1 MKTGLL
7 KKTVLLL
14 SACLF
19 IFSVSVHAQICF
31 EEDFER
37 VQLSG
42 QTGDLPEGWV
52 LYNDNNRP
60 NQEFSYCNQAWKI
73 RLVSGN
79 KVAVSPSW
87 FTSANARA
95 DRWMVTPVIDLK
107 GTVAPA
113 LDFTARSYDAGERE
127 SYLVM
132 VSTTD
137 SAKTSFTDTIL
148 NVSNE
153 SGSWVER
160 VADLSAYAGK
170 SIRLAFV
177 QRSKDRY
184 ALYIDNIRVQDLKR
198 PHVDLSSLL
207 CPSKVSP
214 DTAFGLSAKARM
226 IASEEVTSYTVA
238 YRFALMENPSQTV
251 FEGTKTVALQAK
263 ESPQLGVR
271 AFDVESPVLSLS
283 EEGSYEVAFWMT
295 SVNDGK
301 QIESDTLYAS
311 IEVSLQ
317 GYFQRNT
324 LLELFSSSTCSPCA
338 KANPWIKKAYEA
350 VYAGEQA
357 SLLSVIKYQMNIPA
371 PGDPCV
377 IDEGLYKFQLYGGSG
392 VPAMYLNGVKRTS
405 ADGWENFE
413 NELPMIIEREFSK
426 STPLGIEAQ
435 MTREGNLFTVNVNL
449 TNVIAY
455 ENAVLYVVFTEDS
468 LSHPAQSNGETEFFH
483 VARKVLPS
491 AYGEELELR
500 ASGTNTYTYSYTFD
514 GQKPRIFAGLN
525 GLSAVVYVQDKESLE
540 VLQSVH
546 LPAIESTVA
555 NRSMELADGRVNLS
569 PNPARNHCRLSM
581 ELRTGGDVS
590 VDILDLQGRVC
601 QKTQF
606 AFLQPGINV
615 MDISTE
621 GLLKGCYFVRISTP
635 AGVVIKKLI
644 VC

>member
-1 MKTGLL
+1 MTTGLL
-7 KKTVLLL
+7 KKTVLFLL
-14 SACLF
+14 ACLF
-19 IFSVSVHAQICF
+19 VFPAAVHAQICF
-31 EEDFER
+31 QEDFER
-37 VQLSG
+37 VPLSN

-60 NQEFSYCNQAWKI
+60 NQEFSYCNQAWKV

-87 FTSANARA
+87 FTSSNTRA
-95 DRWMVTPVIDLK
+95 DRWMITPVIDLK
-107 GTVAPA
+107 NTIAPA
-113 LDFTARSYDAGERE
+113 LDFDARSYDAGERE

-137 SAKTSFTDTIL
+137 SAKTSFTDTLL
-148 NVSNE
+148 NISGE
-153 SGSWVER
+153 SGSWMER
-160 VADLSAYAGK
+160 VADLSEYAGK

-184 ALYIDNIRVQDLKR
+184 ALYIDNIRVQDLSR
-198 PHVDLSSLL
+198 VHVDLSSLL
-207 CPSKVSP
+207 CPTKVAP
-214 DTAFGLSAKARM
+214 DTAFSLSAKAR
-226 IASEEVTSYTVA
+226 ILARETVTSYTVA
-238 YRFALMENPSQTV
+238 YKFTLMENPSQTV
-251 FEGTKTVALQAK
+251 FDGSKTVALSGK
-263 ESPQLGVR
+263 ESSSLKVR
-271 AFDVESPVLSLS
+271 AFEVESPVLSLS
-283 EEGSYEVAFWMT
+283 EEGSYEVAFWVA
-295 SVNDGK
+295 SVNDNE
-301 QIESDTLYAS
+301 QIISDTLYAS
-311 IEVSLQ
+311 VEVSQQ
-317 GYFQRNT
+317 GYFKRNT

-350 VYAGEQA
+350 VYASEQA
-357 SLLSVIKYQMNIPA
+357 PLLSVVKYQMNIPA
-371 PGDPCV
+371 PGDPCI
-377 IDEGLYKFQLYGGSG
+377 IDEGLYRFQVYGGGG
-392 VPAMYLNGVKRTS
+392 VPSMYLNGVKKTPVN
-405 ADGWENFE
+405 GWESFE
-413 NELPMIIEREFSK
+413 NELLGIIENEFSK
-426 STPLGIEAQ
+426 STPFGIEAQ
-435 MTREGNLFTVNVNL
+435 MTRDGNTFTVNVSL

-468 LSHPAQSNGETEFFH
+468 LFHSPQSNGETEFFH

-500 ASGTNTYTYSYTFD
+500 ASGTNTYAYSYTFD

-601 QKTQF
+601 QKMQF

-621 GLLKGCYFVRISTP
+621 GLLMGCYFVRISTP